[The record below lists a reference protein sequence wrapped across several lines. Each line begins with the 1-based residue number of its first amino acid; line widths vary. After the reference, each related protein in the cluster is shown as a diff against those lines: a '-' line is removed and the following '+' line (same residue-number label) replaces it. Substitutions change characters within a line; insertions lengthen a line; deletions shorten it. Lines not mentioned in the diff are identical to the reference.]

1 MNNRKETK
9 YADISSVHKNGT
21 FIKILSRD
29 FDTVIT
35 GVTVYKM
42 DKIHR
47 DEQIYKEI
55 EKNHKISFIF
65 TDTVSVDI
73 KAYCVPL
80 MDFFAFD
87 ENGYYG
93 TLNGFTD
100 MDNPSPIYYLD
111 KDNKIFFIADNL
123 YDFTKALQNESYEKK
138 YIESDDKSI
147 TIYSSKSEAEN
158 TLPFITI

>member
-55 EKNHKISFIF
+55 EK
-65 TDTVSVDI
+65 
-73 KAYCVPL
+73 
-80 MDFFAFD
+80 
-87 ENGYYG
+87 
-93 TLNGFTD
+93 
-100 MDNPSPIYYLD
+100 
-111 KDNKIFFIADNL
+111 
-123 YDFTKALQNESYEKK
+123 K
-138 YIESDDKSI
+138 Y
-147 TIYSSKSEAEN
+147 
-158 TLPFITI
+158 